1 MKGDKR
7 MVDSDLIKRCQQGE
21 EEAYDELYKTVGK
34 KALWTTY
41 LLAGNMNIA
50 EDIIQEVFFECF
62 RSINKLQKPEL
73 FPVWFNRILT
83 RTCWRIV
90 YKEKKKAAKSLD
102 DEVLV
107 ELKIEDD
114 DFERIEINQTNL
126 KIREAINRLSPSM
139 RATVILH
146 YYNEMT
152 IKEIAQ
158 VMNCFEGTVKSRLYY
173 AKKVLGKELKRE
185 LADEYFQD
193 LNYQKRSAL

>member
-1 MKGDKR
+1 MI
-7 MVDSDLIKRCQQGE
+7 DSNLIKRCQQGE
-21 EEAYDELYKTVGK
+21 EDAYDELYRAIGK

-41 LLAGNMNIA
+41 LMAGRMDIA

-62 RSINKLQKPEL
+62 RSINKLKKPEL

-83 RTCWRIV
+83 RTCWHMV

-102 DEVLV
+102 DDILV
-107 ELKIEDD
+107 ELKSDSND
-114 DFERIEINQTNL
+114 YERIEKNQTNVV
-126 KIREAINRLSPSM
+126 IREAINKLSSSM
-139 RATVILH
+139 RTTVILY

-173 AKKVLGKELKRE
+173 AKKVLSKELKRE
-185 LADEYFQD
+185 LSEESFQD
-193 LNYQKRSAL
+193 LSYQKRSAL